1 MKMMMKMGWR
11 AGQPLGK
18 KGEGHVE
25 PISVQVKV
33 NRSGECDRV
42 SVILTH
48 ISICIYVYMKMGKK
62 LSYMKAKRYIL
73 FHSVLI
79 STLVQSFSPRSK

>member
-33 NRSGECDRV
+33 NRSGECDHV
-42 SVILTH
+42 SVILTQNIIH
-48 ISICIYVYMKMGKK
+48 VFIFTC
-62 LSYMKAKRYIL
+62 
-73 FHSVLI
+73 
-79 STLVQSFSPRSK
+79 T